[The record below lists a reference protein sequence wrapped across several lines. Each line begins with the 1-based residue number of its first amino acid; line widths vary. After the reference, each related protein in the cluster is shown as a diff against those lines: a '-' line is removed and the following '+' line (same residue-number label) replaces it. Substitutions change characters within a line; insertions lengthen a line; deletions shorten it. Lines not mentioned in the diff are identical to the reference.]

1 MLFPP
6 LFTIVL
12 NWPPVEW
19 PNSAL
24 NWFCRSENSCV
35 ASVGTYTSGPV
46 IVLLL
51 LSTPSI
57 MKSLFVGRW
66 PPIEGPVPWPIPP
79 LLAIP
84 ALSSDRLSSEKTAA
98 RFDDR
103 QIHGLL

>member
-35 ASVGTYTSGPV
+35 ASVGTYKSGPV

-51 LSTPSI
+51 LSKPSI
-57 MKSLFVGRW
+57 MKSLFVGSL
-66 PPIEGPVPWPIPP
+66 PPFEGPVPLPI
-79 LLAIP
+79 LHFFVIP
-84 ALSSDRLSSEKTAA
+84 ALLFVCLYHRKVCQL
-98 RFDDR
+98 
-103 QIHGLL
+103 